1 MTREE
6 AFLILHEASWVC
18 HDAGWGRAACQCE
31 DAKLWSEYW
40 PVEEMRRWARESR
53 ARTRGVAVILPRPE
67 IRVRYFIA
75 AVFDAIEA

>member
-6 AFLILHEASWVC
+6 AFQILHDASWVC
-18 HDAGWGRAACQCE
+18 HDAGWDFCAYKCE

-40 PVEEMRRWARESR
+40 PVEEFRRWAREER
-53 ARTRGVAVILPRPE
+53 ARARVVAPILPPHE